1 MKNELS
7 KNNLQQLTTV
17 LHCVILVVIILYFGK
32 TLFIPLSF
40 SFLIGFILF
49 PICRWMEQKGVNR
62 GLAVAVPTTTVF
74 LVLGGMGYM
83 LINQL
88 LDFSYNWGNI
98 KEKTTAIV
106 QTLSYYIAD
115 KLGLSAE
122 RQLEILQN
130 LVDNA
135 GNKVFNLLGSTVSS
149 FSDGF
154 YFLIMIPIF
163 SSLIL
168 FYRHK
173 LVNALYGLFPA
184 ENRKA
189 IYEVLTETIHTYYN
203 FIKGM
208 ALVYLLV
215 GILNSIG
222 LALIGIPHPIFFG
235 SIAAVLTFIPYVGIM
250 IASLLPITVAWATYN
265 DIWYPIA
272 VILVFAVVQF
282 LEAYLIF
289 PFAVGKNLKIN
300 TLTVFVMIV
309 LGGMLWGAAGMILFI
324 PMVSILKLIAD
335 KSPNLKY
342 LSELLGE

>member
-1 MKNELS
+1 MEQKS
-7 KNNLQQLTTV
+7 FRDKLQQV
-17 LHCVILVVIILYFGK
+17 VNILQFIILSVIILYFGK

-40 SFLIGFILF
+40 SFLISFILF

-62 GLAVAVPTTTVF
+62 GLAVAIPAITVF
-74 LVLGGMGYM
+74 SVLGGMGY
-83 LINQL
+83 LLVNQL
-88 LDFSYNWGNI
+88 LDFSYNWDNI
-98 KEKTTAIV
+98 KGKATAAV
-106 QTLSYYIAD
+106 QELSYFIAD
-115 KLGLSAE
+115 KLGLSAD

-135 GNKVFNLLGSTVSS
+135 GNKMFNLLGSTVSS

-168 FYRHK
+168 VYRHK
-173 LVNALYGLFPA
+173 LVNALYNLFPA
-184 ENRKA
+184 ENRNA
-189 IYEVLTETIHTYYN
+189 IYEVLTETIQTYYN

-222 LALIGIPHPIFFG
+222 LALIGIPNPIFFG
-235 SIAAVLTFIPYVGIM
+235 SVAAVLTFIPYVGIM

-265 DIWYPIA
+265 SIWYPIA

-289 PFAVGKNLKIN
+289 PFAVGKKLKIN
-300 TLTVFVMIV
+300 TLVVFVMIV
-309 LGGMLWGAAGMILFI
+309 LGGMLWGAAGMIIFI